1 MNRYNSSFV
10 FGFSSG
16 SLDLQVL
23 HPPVERIF
31 LLWQVYLD
39 NVDPLIK
46 MIHTPSV
53 QRQILQASKQI
64 ADIPPP
70 VEALM
75 FAIYYAAVIS
85 MQGAGRC
92 EEDLGEDR
100 KLLLERHVIENS
112 EPWSMHLSNR

>member
-1 MNRYNSSFV
+1 MNKYNSSFV
-10 FGFSSG
+10 FGFSSVL
-16 SLDLQVL
+16 LDLRAL

-53 QRQILQASKQI
+53 QRQILQASKKT
-64 ADIPPP
+64 ADIPPALE
-70 VEALM
+70 VLM

-85 MQGAGRC
+85 IQGAERC
-92 EEDLGEDR
+92 EQDLGEDR
-100 KLLLERHVIENS
+100 KLLLERHVIGNP
-112 EPWSMHLSNR
+112 EP